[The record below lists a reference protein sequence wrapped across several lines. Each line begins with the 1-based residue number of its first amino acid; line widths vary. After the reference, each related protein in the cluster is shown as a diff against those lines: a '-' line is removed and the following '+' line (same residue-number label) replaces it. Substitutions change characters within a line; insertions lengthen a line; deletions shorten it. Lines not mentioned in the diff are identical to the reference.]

1 MNNITVYLAGD
12 LLKPAWR
19 DEVIN
24 YFKDR
29 EGIDFVIPME
39 LEQSSVR
46 DPKVYVPR
54 DVVLINKADV
64 VFAFIRN
71 GGHKYSGTSAEI
83 GMAKA
88 LGKTIIVVIL
98 NEAKYTNQFNFI
110 TQIADSVCNDLNKGI
125 EILDY
130 MIS

>member
-19 DEVIN
+19 DEVIK

-29 EGIDFVIPME
+29 EGIEFVIPME
-39 LEQSSVR
+39 LEQSTVR

-64 VFAFIRN
+64 LFVFIRDA
-71 GGHKYSGTSAEI
+71 GHKYSGTSAEV

-98 NEAKYTNQFNFI
+98 NECKYTNQFNFI
-110 TQIADSVCNDLNKGI
+110 TQIADSVCNDLQAGI
-125 EILDY
+125 GILEY
-130 MIS
+130 MIL

>member
-1 MNNITVYLAGD
+1 MNKITVYLAGD
-12 LLKPAWR
+12 LLKPHWR
-19 DEVIN
+19 DEVMKLQDD
-24 YFKDR
+24 F
-29 EGIDFVIPME
+29 EGIEFVIPME

-54 DVVLINKADV
+54 DIVLINKADV
-64 VFAFIRN
+64 VFAFIRDA
-71 GGHKYSGTSAEI
+71 GHKYSGTSAEI

-125 EILDY
+125 EILTY
-130 MIS
+130 MIL